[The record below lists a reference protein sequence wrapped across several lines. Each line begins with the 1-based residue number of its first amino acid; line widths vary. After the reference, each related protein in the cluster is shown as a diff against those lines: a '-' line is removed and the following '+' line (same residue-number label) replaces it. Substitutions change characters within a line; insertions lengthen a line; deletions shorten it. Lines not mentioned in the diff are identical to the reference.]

1 MAKSKVYFAANGA
14 TNWAESKVAKAQELF
29 YLAGFDK
36 KIAVGDDVAIK
47 IHFGEW
53 NRSACLRPEDVA
65 CIVE

>member
-36 KIAVGDDVAIK
+36 KIAVGDDVQSRFTLVSGTVVHA
-47 IHFGEW
+47 
-53 NRSACLRPEDVA
+53 
-65 CIVE
+65 